1 MAMEV
6 LVGKHCR
13 ILNDGFPSLYA
24 KAVRRILSAAIAAF
38 RSQLDIDIP
47 MFYGGERLNVYL
59 QMHSAHAKPTLF
71 FQPAL
76 VPSISY
82 CVPSE
87 RSLRSPSHGGPHH
100 IYGLCHELG
109 HLSLFTV
116 DSEDDQRSASFNEAL
131 ADFIA
136 NVLLPPLHNKLGDAV
151 WPDAYNYTEL
161 DCPRGFRHSLGGRPS
176 DAPPLGSPGTFSAA
190 LWLLVRLTQRFG
202 LPFVPTCI
210 RAARSSTPIMLG
222 GFRAFDYSAVR
233 RVFISECRI
242 SFARR
247 VFREAGF

>member
-1 MAMEV
+1 MSMEV
-6 LVGKHCR
+6 LVGKHWR

-24 KAVRRILSAAIAAF
+24 KAVGRILSAAIAAF
-38 RSQLDIDIP
+38 RTQLGIDIP
-47 MFYGGERLNVYL
+47 AFNSGKRLNVYL
-59 QMHSAHAKPTLF
+59 QIHSAHVRPSLF

-82 CVPSE
+82 CVPHESF
-87 RSLRSPSHGGPHH
+87 LRSPANGGPHH
-100 IYGLCHELG
+100 VYGICHELG

-116 DSEDDQRSASFNEAL
+116 DSKSDQRSASFNEAL
-131 ADFIA
+131 ADFLA
-136 NVLLPPLHNKLGDAV
+136 NVLLPSLHGRLGDAV
-151 WPDAYNYTEL
+151 WPDPYNYTEL
-161 DCPRGFRHSLGGRPS
+161 DCPRGFRHSLSGRPS
-176 DAPPLGSPGTFSAA
+176 DAPPFDSPGTFSAA
-190 LWLLVRLTQRFG
+190 LWLLVRLTQRLG

-233 RVFISECRI
+233 RVFISECKT

-247 VFREAGF
+247 VFHEAGF